1 MKLTQRKRLAELA
14 KQPMRPVYRVSEL
27 ALLVG
32 VSTFAMRTLLKRHGV
47 EIVKGNPRQPDLVY
61 LVALREGMAEL
72 YTSMLLAKAA
82 TQLA

>member
-1 MKLTQRKRLAELA
+1 MKMTQRKRLAELA

-32 VSTFAMRTLLKRHGV
+32 ISTKAMARLLRRHGV
-47 EIVKGNPRQPDLVY
+47 EVVPGLNGQPTMVY

-72 YTSMLLAKAA
+72 YTSMVLARGVG
-82 TQLA
+82 

>member
-32 VSTFAMRTLLKRHGV
+32 ISTKAMARLLRRHGV
-47 EIVKGNPRQPDLVY
+47 EVVPGLNGQPAMVY

-72 YTSMLLAKAA
+72 YTSMVLARGAA
-82 TQLA
+82 